1 MDQRNFSQR
10 WHTTII
16 IVYGEVIDAAA
27 SPALIAE
34 NLKDRYLFC
43 SVVMQHCSRST
54 PYRPAPARELL

>member
-1 MDQRNFSQR
+1 
-10 WHTTII
+10 
-16 IVYGEVIDAAA
+16 VYGEVIDAAA